1 MRPLLLVLI
10 VLALTPV
17 AAAADSRWTFCVASA
32 LPTRDVWISEVFATA
47 LDRERVEG
55 EFKAAVIQTGAK
67 RVVAQCPASKDDK
80 TAAVNDRFGAVEFNR
95 QLGADIREVS
105 GQRFP
110 PRR

>member
-47 LDRERVEG
+47 LDRERIEG
-55 EFKAAVIQTGAK
+55 EFKAAIIQTGAR
-67 RVVAQCPASKDDK
+67 RVVAQCPAARDDK
-80 TAAVNDRFGAVEFNR
+80 TEAINDRFGAVEFNR
-95 QLGADIREVS
+95 QLGADVRALS
-105 GQRFP
+105 SQQFP